1 MDTLEDRN
9 VGQTARLL
17 PGNPEAEKAVLG
29 AILLENHAYNSA
41 AEIIRAEDFL
51 EQRNRIIFAHMQ
63 KLIDEGGAVDL
74 QILKNSLLDSKEL
87 DKVGGPAYLATLI
100 DGIPRAMNVVHYS
113 KIIKDKSI
121 LRNLISS
128 SNRIIEKCYSQSD
141 DTEVILDEAER
152 NIFEVAEDRVKEGFV
167 HIRNL
172 ADPVLQMVEDLDA
185 RKGGV
190 TGQPT
195 GFPDFDNLTAGFQD
209 SDLVIIAARPSMGKT
224 ALALNVAAH
233 LAIRENKKVGFF
245 SMEMSK
251 EQVLLRMLC
260 SEAGVDAQKLRRGFL
275 NQEEWL
281 RIGETMGVISESD
294 IYIDDSS
301 SLSVVEMRA
310 KARKL
315 KLEAGLDILF
325 VDYMQLMHSTIRYDS
340 RQQEISAISR
350 GLKGLAKELAI
361 PVVALS
367 QLSRAPEA
375 RAGHRPQLADLR
387 ESGAIEQDA
396 DLVCFIFR
404 EEMYRPTEE
413 NLGKAEIIIS
423 KQRNGPTGTVLLTF
437 LKEFTRFA
445 LYTPSFEE

>member
-1 MDTLEDRN
+1 MVQIADKEYIERS
-9 VGQTARLL
+9 L
-17 PGNPEAEKAVLG
+17 PGNVEAERAVLG
-29 AILLENHAYNSA
+29 AILLENPAYNSA
-41 AEIIRAEDFL
+41 AEMITAEDFL
-51 EQRNRIIFAHMQ
+51 LERNRIIFNHIQ
-63 KLIDEGGAVDL
+63 KLIDEKGAVDL
-74 QILKNSLLDSKEL
+74 HILKSSLADSKDLE
-87 DKVGGPAYLATLI
+87 KIGGVVYLATLV
-100 DGIPRAMNVVHYS
+100 DGIPKGMNVSHYAR
-113 KIIKDKSI
+113 IIKDKSV
-121 LRNLISS
+121 LRSLISA

-141 DTEVILDEAER
+141 ETEAILDEAER
-152 NIFEVAEDRVKEGFV
+152 NIFEVAEDRIKEGFI
-167 HIRNL
+167 HIKQF
-172 ADPVLQMVEDLDA
+172 ADPVLKMIEELDS

-190 TGQPT
+190 TGLPT
-195 GFPDFDNLTAGFQD
+195 GYPDLDNMTAGLQP
-209 SDLVIIAARPSMGKT
+209 SDLIIVAARPSVGKT
-224 ALALNVAAH
+224 ALALNIASQMAVH
-233 LAIRENKKVGFF
+233 HRKKVGFF

-260 SEAGVDAQKLRRGFL
+260 SEAGVDAQRMRRGFL

-281 RIGETMGVISESD
+281 RIGDTMSVLSDSD

-325 VDYMQLMHSTIRYDS
+325 VDYLQLMYSSVKYDS

-350 GLKGLAKELAI
+350 GLKGLAKELHI

-404 EEMYRPTEE
+404 EEMYRPTDE
-413 NLGKAEIIIS
+413 NEGIAEIIIA

-437 LKEFTRFA
+437 LKEYTRFA
-445 LYTPSFEE
+445 LMASGSEV

>member
-1 MDTLEDRN
+1 MATNIDKEYFERSI
-9 VGQTARLL
+9 
-17 PGNPEAEKAVLG
+17 PGNPEAERAILG
-29 AILLENHAYNSA
+29 AILLENPAYNAA
-41 AEIIRAEDFL
+41 AEIISADDFL
-51 EQRNRIIFAHMQ
+51 LEKNRIIFSHIQ
-63 KLIDEGGAVDL
+63 KLIDDKGAVDL
-74 QILKNSLLDSKEL
+74 HILKNSLADSKDLE
-87 DKVGGPAYLATLI
+87 KIGGAVYLASLV
-100 DGIPRAMNVVHYS
+100 DGIPKAMNVTHYS
-113 KIIKDKSI
+113 RIIKDKSV
-121 LRNLISS
+121 LRNLISA

-141 DTEVILDEAER
+141 ETEAILDEAER
-152 NIFEVAEDRVKEGFV
+152 NIFEVAEDRIKEGFT
-167 HIRNL
+167 HIKQF
-172 ADPVLQMVEDLDA
+172 ADPVLKMIDELSL

-190 TGQPT
+190 TGLAT
-195 GFPDFDNLTAGFQD
+195 GFPDLDNMTAGLQP
-209 SDLVIIAARPSMGKT
+209 SDMIIIAARPSVGKT
-224 ALALNVAAH
+224 ALALNMAAH
-233 LAIRENKKVGFF
+233 IAVHNRKKVGFF

-260 SEAGVDAQKLRRGFL
+260 SEAGVDAQRMRRGFL

-281 RIGETMGVISESD
+281 RIGDTMSILSDSD

-315 KLEAGLDILF
+315 KLEAGLDVIF
-325 VDYMQLMHSTIRYDS
+325 VDYLQLMYSSVKYDS

-350 GLKGLAKELAI
+350 GLKGLAKELHI

-404 EEMYRPTEE
+404 EEMYRQTDE
-413 NLGKAEIIIS
+413 NEGIAEVIIA

-437 LKEFTRFA
+437 LKEYTRFA
-445 LYTPSFEE
+445 LMAAGSEV

>member
-1 MDTLEDRN
+1 MPDNKNSEYRE
-9 VGQTARLL
+9 RPL
-17 PGNPEAEKAVLG
+17 PGNPEAERAILG
-29 AILLENHAYNSA
+29 AILLENPAYNSA

-51 EQRNRIIFAHMQ
+51 QERNRIIFKHMQ
-63 KLIDEGGAVDL
+63 NLIDGGSAVDL
-74 QILKNSLLDSKEL
+74 QILKNSLADSKEL
-87 DKVGGPAYLATLI
+87 DRVGGPGYLATLI
-100 DGIPRAMNVVHYS
+100 DGIPRAMNVAHYS
-113 KIIKDKSI
+113 RIIKDKAI

-141 DTEVILDEAER
+141 GTEAILDEAER
-152 NIFEVAEDRVKEGFV
+152 NIFEVAEDRVKEGFI
-167 HIRNL
+167 HIRTL
-172 ADPVLQMVEDLDA
+172 ADPVLKMVEDLDA

-195 GFPDFDNLTAGFQD
+195 GFPDFDNLTAGFQA

-224 ALALNVAAH
+224 ALALNIAAH
-233 LAIRENKKVGFF
+233 LAIHEKKKVGFF

-251 EQVLLRMLC
+251 EQILLRMLC

-294 IYIDDSS
+294 IYIDDSA

-315 KLEAGLDILF
+315 KLETGLDILF
-325 VDYMQLMHSTIRYDS
+325 VDYMQLMYSTIRYDS

-350 GLKGLAKELAI
+350 GLKGLAKELGI

-413 NLGKAEIIIS
+413 NLGKAEIIIA
-423 KQRNGPTGTVLLTF
+423 KQRNGPTGIVLLTF

>member
-1 MDTLEDRN
+1 MAPNIEKEYIERSI
-9 VGQTARLL
+9 
-17 PGNPEAEKAVLG
+17 PGNPEAERAILG
-29 AILLENHAYNSA
+29 AIILENPAYNAA
-41 AEIIRAEDFL
+41 AEIITAEDFL
-51 EQRNRIIFAHMQ
+51 LEKNKIIFSHIQ
-63 KLIDEGGAVDL
+63 KLIDDKGAVDL
-74 QILKNSLLDSKEL
+74 HILKNSLTDSKDLER
-87 DKVGGPAYLATLI
+87 VGGVVYLASLV
-100 DGIPRAMNVVHYS
+100 DGIPKAINVTHYS
-113 KIIKDKSI
+113 RIIKDKSV
-121 LRNLISS
+121 LRHLISA

-141 DTEVILDEAER
+141 DTESILDEAER
-152 NIFEVAEDRVKEGFV
+152 NIFEVAEDRIKEGFI
-167 HIRNL
+167 HIKQF
-172 ADPVLQMVEDLDA
+172 ADPVLKMIDELSA

-190 TGQPT
+190 TGLAT
-195 GFPDFDNLTAGFQD
+195 GFPDLDNMTAGLQQ
-209 SDLVIIAARPSMGKT
+209 SDLIIVAARPSVGKT
-224 ALALNVAAH
+224 ALALNIAAH
-233 LAIRENKKVGFF
+233 MAVHNRKKVGFF

-260 SEAGVDAQKLRRGFL
+260 SEAGVDAQRMRRGFL

-281 RIGETMGVISESD
+281 RIGDTMSILSDSD

-315 KLEAGLDILF
+315 KLESGLDILF
-325 VDYMQLMHSTIRYDS
+325 VDYLQLMYSTVKYDS

-350 GLKGLAKELAI
+350 GLKGLAKELHI

-404 EEMYRPTEE
+404 EEMYRQTDE
-413 NLGKAEIIIS
+413 NEGIAEVIIA

-437 LKEFTRFA
+437 LKEYTRFA
-445 LYTPSFEE
+445 LMAAGSEV